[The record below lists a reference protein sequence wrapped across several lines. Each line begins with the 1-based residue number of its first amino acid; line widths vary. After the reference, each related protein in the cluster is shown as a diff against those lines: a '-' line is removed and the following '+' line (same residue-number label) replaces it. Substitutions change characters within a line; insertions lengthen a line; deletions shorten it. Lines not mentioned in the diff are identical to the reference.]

1 LAVVTQ
7 ALSVSVHLAITAAIE
22 WTLGN
27 RVIGGLDPFAE
38 PIPRQADNSNGEKA
52 DHQHS
57 DNDFLCFGHFKRSFV
72 AKLVRW

>member
-38 PIPRQADNSNGEKA
+38 PIPRQADNSTPTVRRLIINIPITTFFA
-52 DHQHS
+52 
-57 DNDFLCFGHFKRSFV
+57 
-72 AKLVRW
+72 LVISNAPLLLSW